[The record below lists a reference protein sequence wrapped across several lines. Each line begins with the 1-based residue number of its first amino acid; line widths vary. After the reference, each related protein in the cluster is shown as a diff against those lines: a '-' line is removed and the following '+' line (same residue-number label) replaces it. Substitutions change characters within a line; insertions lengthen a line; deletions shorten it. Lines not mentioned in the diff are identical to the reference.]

1 MKRVVFAGDRLFMKF
16 TDFRYFHDRLSSLG
30 AKVIRQE
37 DLSEAELTDA
47 IRTADVLAGI
57 AYPVDRTLIQSLESC
72 VLIQTLSVGFDSV
85 DVGAASDRGIPVC
98 NTPTYCTDDVA
109 THAMTLLLGIARKFQ
124 LAVPRTRAAKWGYEF
139 ARPIHTVCGRRL
151 GIIGLGRVGRAVVSK
166 AKGFGLE
173 VAAYDPYLDD
183 DVFGAFDVERCYE
196 LSELLGESDF
206 VTLHAPLT
214 EETHHIIDEAAIRSM
229 KPGAMLINTARGGLV
244 DTDALT
250 AALESGALAG
260 AGIDVLENEPPP
272 ANAAILGC
280 DTALITPHIAWYSE
294 ESHKRNQVLAM
305 DEVERVLSGHRP
317 RHIVNPSVLWKGGT
331 A

>member
-1 MKRVVFAGDRLFMKF
+1 MKF
-16 TDFRYFHDRLSSLG
+16 TDFGYFHDRLSSLG

-37 DLSEAELTDA
+37 DLSEAELADA
-47 IRTADVLAGI
+47 IRTADVLAVI
-57 AYPVDRTLIQSLESC
+57 AYPVDRTLIETLQSC

-124 LAVPRTRAAKWGYEF
+124 LAIPRTRAAKWGYEF
-139 ARPIHTVCGRRL
+139 ARPIHTVGGRRL
-151 GIIGLGRVGRAVVSK
+151 GIVGLGRVGRAVVPK

-183 DVFGAFDVERCYE
+183 DVFEAFDVERCYE
-196 LSELLGESDF
+196 LSDLLGESDF

-214 EETHHIIDEAAIRSM
+214 EETHHIIDEAAIGSM

-272 ANAAILGC
+272 PDAAILAC